1 MGESQARDNGHRPMN
16 DRDDLWPRP
25 ARTSAWSA
33 TGDNGA
39 VSDSGGVLN
48 AARRAFLSEVR
59 RAVLVTAGSSGR
71 LRPVPVCFAVAP
83 SPLDV
88 LWTPID
94 QKPKQSSDPRRLARV
109 RDIIERPPIALLVD
123 RWDEDWSRLA
133 WLRLEGEARLLEPGE
148 AAAAAAREGGGHD
161 RAGHARAEHSGHE
174 RGEHATA
181 VTALRERYPQYAA
194 HDLERRP
201 IIRIEV
207 TRAVEWGRLEAP
219 SSR

>member
-1 MGESQARDNGHRPMN
+1 MSNSR
-16 DRDDLWPRP
+16 
-25 ARTSAWSA
+25 
-33 TGDNGA
+33 A
-39 VSDSGGVLN
+39 VLD
-48 AARRAFLSEVR
+48 AARRAFLSEIR

-71 LRPVPVCFAVAP
+71 LRPVLVCFAVAP
-83 SPLDV
+83 SPLDA

-94 QKPKQSSDPRRLARV
+94 EKPKQSSDPRRLARV
-109 RDIIERPPIALLVD
+109 RDIMQRPAIALLVE

-161 RAGHARAEHSGHE
+161 RTCHE

-181 VTALRERYPQYAA
+181 VTALRERYPQYAT

-207 TRAVEWGRLEAP
+207 TRAVAWGRLDAL
-219 SSR
+219 SSG